1 MSPRPT
7 IKTIAKETG
16 LSTATVSKALNGSAQ
31 VRPVTRDKILDVAKK
46 LGFELNISGVQLR
59 TGKTY
64 QIAMVTVIASPQDD
78 EWGGVGYTQLISG
91 LSHALE
97 HTPYRMVQYQ
107 VGSFEESLDTIKRI
121 VVNRKADGIIIS
133 GTRPQDERI
142 KYMQEK
148 HFPFVSYGTSEIEQP
163 HAYVDTDNSRIV
175 SICMER
181 LISKGHK
188 RLALLD
194 ADAQL
199 MYALERVTAC
209 KASLEKAGIEFD
221 ANLVANGRLTP
232 AFGRE
237 QLFEMSTLDEPPTA
251 YICAN
256 EATALGVLSGFH
268 VRGLEHGKDAVVI
281 ATDDL
286 NVSQYF
292 SPPITTCYLP
302 ISKPSSMLGQFML
315 RLLNGEPPEMLQKL
329 FVPDLIERNTD
340 ELRP

>member
-1 MSPRPT
+1 MPARPT

-16 LSTATVSKALNGSAQ
+16 LSTATVSKALNGSDQ

-46 LGFELNISGVQLR
+46 LGYELNISGVQLR

-64 QIAMVTVIASPQDD
+64 QIAMVTVISSPQDD

-97 HTPYRMVQYQ
+97 GTPYRVVQYQ
-107 VGSFEESLDTIKRI
+107 VRSFEESLETIKRI
-121 VVNRKADGIIIS
+121 VVNRKADGVIIS
-133 GTRPQDERI
+133 GTRAGDERI
-142 KYMQEK
+142 HYMQAQD
-148 HFPFVSYGTSEIEQP
+148 FPFVTYGTSDAEKP
-163 HAYVDTDNSRIV
+163 HAFVDTDNKRIV
-175 SICMER
+175 SICVER
-181 LISKGHK
+181 LIAKGHK
-188 RLALLD
+188 RIAMLNADADLMYTSDRLD
-194 ADAQL
+194 AYCDAL
-199 MYALERVTAC
+199 TRAN
-209 KASLEKAGIEFD
+209 IEFD
-221 ANLVANGRLTP
+221 EDLVANGRLTP

-237 QLFEMSTLDEPPTA
+237 QLFEMSTLDAPPTA

-302 ISKPSSMLGQFML
+302 ISKPSMMLGRFML
-315 RLLNGEPPEMLQKL
+315 RLLDGERPEKLQKL
-329 FVPDLIERNTD
+329 FVPDLIERSAD
-340 ELRP
+340 VLVD

>member
-16 LSTATVSKALNGSAQ
+16 LSTATVSKALNGSDQ

-64 QIAMVTVIASPQDD
+64 QIAMVTIIASPQDD
-78 EWGGVGYTQLISG
+78 EWGGVGYTHLISG
-91 LSHALE
+91 LNHAIE
-97 HTPYRMVQYQ
+97 HSPYRVVQYQ
-107 VGSFEESLDTIKRI
+107 VGSFQESLETIKRI

-142 KYMQEK
+142 KYMQAQD
-148 HFPFVSYGTSEIEQP
+148 FPFVSYGTSAVSQP
-163 HAYVDTDNSRIV
+163 HAFVDTDNSRIIA
-175 SICMER
+175 ICVDR
-181 LISKGHK
+181 LIAKGHK
-188 RLALLD
+188 RLAMLD
-194 ADAQL
+194 ANAEL
-199 MYALERVTAC
+199 MYAQERMNAYKKALER
-209 KASLEKAGIEFD
+209 AGLPLD
-221 ANLVANGRLTP
+221 PALMANGRLTA

-268 VRGLEHGKDAVVI
+268 VRGLVHGKDAVVI

-286 NVSQYF
+286 KVSQYF
-292 SPPITTCYLP
+292 TPPITTCYLP
-302 ISKPSSMLGQFML
+302 ISKPSEMLGRFML
-315 RLLNGEPPEMLQKL
+315 RLLDGEAPEKLQKL
-329 FVPDLIERNTD
+329 FVPDLIERSADVLTK
-340 ELRP
+340 